1 MSNQIFARIGKKI
14 RENRVQRQTKLHE
27 LAETAGISKG
37 LLSKIENGRTIPS
50 LPVLLAVVRALKMDL
65 DVFFEGIEMSEE
77 KPYIH
82 RKKSEY
88 VPFEKEE
95 ALGFL
100 YHSILAGSVGPVAME
115 AVILEVQPGSRRE
128 AVSTDG
134 YEFKY
139 VIKGEVEYHLG
150 DEVVAMREG
159 DSLFFN
165 AKIPHL
171 PVNRSS
177 QPVVMLVVYLLLP

>member
-1 MSNQIFARIGKKI
+1 MNNQIFARIGKKI
-14 RENRVQRQTKLHE
+14 RESRIRQQTKLHE
-27 LAETAGISKG
+27 LAETAGISKS

-65 DVFFEGIEMSEE
+65 DVFFNGIGMPEE
-77 KPYIH
+77 QPYIH

-95 ALGFL
+95 AMGFL
-100 YHSILAGSVGPVAME
+100 YQSILDGGVGPVTLE
-115 AVILEVQPGSRRE
+115 AVILELQPGSKRE
-128 AVSTDG
+128 PVSTDG

-150 DEVVAMREG
+150 DQVVLMQEG

-165 AKIPHL
+165 AKMPHV
-171 PVNRSS
+171 PVNCSN
-177 QPVVMLVVYLLLP
+177 QPVMMLVIYLLLP

>member
-1 MSNQIFARIGKKI
+1 MSHQIFARIGKKI
-14 RENRVQRQTKLHE
+14 RETRIQQQTKLHE
-27 LAETAGISKG
+27 LAETASISKG

-65 DVFFEGIEMSEE
+65 NVFFDGIELPEE

-100 YHSILAGSVGPVAME
+100 YQSILSGSVGPVALE
-115 AVILEVQPGSRRE
+115 AVILELQPGSKRE
-128 AVSTDG
+128 PVSTDG

-139 VIKGEVEYHLG
+139 VIKGEVEYRLG
-150 DEVVAMREG
+150 NETVLMREG

-165 AKIPHL
+165 AKMPHV
-171 PVNRSS
+171 PVNRSD
-177 QPVVMLVVYLLLP
+177 QPVLMLVIYLLLP